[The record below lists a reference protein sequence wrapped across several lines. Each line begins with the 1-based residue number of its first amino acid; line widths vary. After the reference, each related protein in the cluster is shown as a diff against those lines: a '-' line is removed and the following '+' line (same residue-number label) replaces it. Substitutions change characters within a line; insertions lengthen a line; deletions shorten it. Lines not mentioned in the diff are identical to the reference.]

1 MNKNFFAISS
11 VVALLLGSSA
21 AMADGHIIP
30 VDGSGGYAGSGAGS
44 NVVMSGTGDCLR
56 VGSFSDDNKI
66 GKCEGE
72 EEPKEEPVVEAEPEP
87 APKAEP
93 VITTATLGG
102 EALFATN
109 SADLNAAGEEAM
121 ADLLAQLEKFEE
133 ITSIF
138 IVGHTD
144 STGSESYNQS
154 LSEQRADTIKGY
166 LQAAYPNVPMQSSG
180 AGETD
185 PVATNSTAEG
195 RQLNRRVEVTV
206 AAKSITQS

>member
-1 MNKNFFAISS
+1 MNKHFIKISS
-11 VVALLLGSSA
+11 VLALLLGSGA
-21 AMADGHIIP
+21 AVADGHIIAL
-30 VDGSGGYAGSGAGS
+30 DGSCGYLGSGGNAL
-44 NVVMSGTGDCLR
+44 MSGKGDCIR
-56 VGSFSDDNKI
+56 VGAFSDDNKI
-66 GKCEGE
+66 GTCEGE
-72 EEPKEEPVVEAEPEP
+72 EVVAEAPKEAEPEP
-87 APKAEP
+87 APKPEP

-109 SADLNAAGEEAM
+109 SADLNAAGEQAM

-133 ITSIF
+133 ISSIF

-144 STGSESYNQS
+144 STGSEDYNQG
-154 LSEQRADTIKGY
+154 LSERRADTIKGY
-166 LQAAYPNVPMQSSG
+166 LQAQYPNVPMQSSG

>member
-11 VVALLLGSSA
+11 VVALLLGGGN
-21 AMADGHIIP
+21 AMADGHIIAL
-30 VDGSGGYAGSGAGS
+30 DGSCSYLGVGG
-44 NVVMSGTGDCLR
+44 NVLMTGKGDCLR
-56 VGSFSDDNKI
+56 VATFSDDDSI
-66 GKCEGE
+66 GTCEGVE
-72 EEPKEEPVVEAEPEP
+72 EVVAEAPKAEPEP
-87 APKAEP
+87 APKPEP

-109 SADLNAAGEEAM
+109 SSELNAAGEQAM

-138 IVGHTD
+138 IVGHSD
-144 STGSESYNQS
+144 SAGAEDYNQQ
-154 LSEQRADTIKGY
+154 LSEKRAETVKGY
-166 LQAAYPNVPMQSSG
+166 LVAAYPNVPMQASG

-185 PVATNSTAEG
+185 PIATNSTAEG

-206 AAKSITQS
+206 AAKSVSQS